1 MNYLQTG
8 HCPKCGAPIFTA
20 NPAVIK
26 DAGLVVF
33 AGIPDPDVYF
43 SCVCCK
49 EMQKARVPTPK
60 LTTFDGTA
68 GKP

>member
-20 NPAVIK
+20 SPAVIR

-33 AGIPDPDVYF
+33 AGTPDPDVYF
-43 SCVCCK
+43 SCVCFK
-49 EMQKARVPTPK
+49 DMQKPRVPEKK
-60 LTTFDGTA
+60 LETFEKA
-68 GKP
+68 LVMP